1 MSRRL
6 ALLLALGAAAATL
19 PAPAIAAP
27 SRSARWQIVDLDLD
41 GHLEVRSERISYS
54 GRAFYRSVGATTAR
68 LDFAPA
74 SRRRPRLFTVV
85 SRPAG
90 YEGSSVASIR
100 SAQSVWECGHRMA
113 GLYRP
118 NVLTGLFSVT
128 DKHVLIN
135 WMVVPPGIRCP
146 PEAPG
151 FNLPELPQEAR
162 TMAFPLK
169 RLATAKRGGKVTIPV
184 SMGDEWSADGI
195 THDIRWTGHFTLRR
209 VR

>member
-27 SRSARWQIVDLDLD
+27 SRSARWQIVDVDLD
-41 GHLEVRSERISYS
+41 GRLEVRSERISYS
-54 GRAFYRSVGATTAR
+54 GRAFYRSVGATTGP
-68 LDFAPA
+68 LDLTSA
-74 SRRRPRLFTVV
+74 SRRRPRLTTVV

-90 YEGSSVASIR
+90 YEGSSIASIR
-100 SAQSVWECGHRMA
+100 SAQSVWECDYKMA
-113 GLYRP
+113 GLYKP
-118 NVLTGLFSVT
+118 TALTGLFSVT
-128 DKHVLIN
+128 DKHVLIH

-146 PEAPG
+146 SEAPG

-169 RLATAKRGGKVTIPV
+169 RLAQAKRGGKVTIPV
-184 SMGDEWSADGI
+184 NMGDEWSADGI
-195 THDIRWTGHFTLRR
+195 AHDVRWTGHFTLRR
-209 VR
+209 MR